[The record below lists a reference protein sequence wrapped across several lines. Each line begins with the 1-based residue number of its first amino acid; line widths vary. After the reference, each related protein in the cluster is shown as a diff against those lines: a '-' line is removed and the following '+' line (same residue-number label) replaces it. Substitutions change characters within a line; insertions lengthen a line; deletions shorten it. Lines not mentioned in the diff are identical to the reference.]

1 MKTTIRLFVHQKPGE
16 EQRLLTADMS
26 DYPTLYGALLGYFE
40 TEVEWPEV
48 DADPTA
54 ILVKQ
59 YEKELEREIADHR
72 SRVHVINERINS
84 LLCLTHDNSESPL

>member
-26 DYPTLYGALLGYFE
+26 DYPTLYGAMLGYFE

-54 ILVKQ
+54 ILVTQ
-59 YEKELEREIADHR
+59 YEKELGREIAEHFG
-72 SRVHVINERINS
+72 RVRAIQDRIDS
-84 LLCLTHDNSESPL
+84 LLCLTHDDPEPML